1 MIKAAQ
7 NWPEKITKLKGWRG
21 AAASFASGA
30 GLVLALPPIG
40 AWPLIFILYP
50 VLYWRL
56 AGQKNGRGAFLTGWL
71 FGFGQFLLGLY
82 WLGAAFL
89 VEAERYLLLMPLG
102 VAALPAGLALFYAA
116 ALTLWFYGRRYFNPL
131 AQIYL
136 FIIALS
142 MADYARGHV
151 LTGLPWNLSGMAFLS
166 WLPLAQS
173 AALWGVYGLS
183 VLAVWCGCLVL
194 FGRKYRGHSVAV
206 LAALAGLAAWGVM
219 RLAMPTPIA
228 DAGLTLR
235 IVQPAIEQKHKWHP
249 DYRQKII
256 ETYFTLTTKATKPT
270 KPARPPDFVVWPE
283 TALPLALEEEAALRG
298 RIAES
303 LPQNTVL
310 VTGSVRRK
318 YEASKVQTFNSLLV
332 LKRGAVVGAYDK
344 THLVPFG
351 EYLPVQNFLESIGL
365 EQLTRL
371 RGGFSAGAERKNL
384 AVHHFT
390 FAPLICY
397 EIIFPARLNT
407 PRPDMLL
414 NVTNDAWFGRT
425 IGPHQHFA
433 QSRMRSIETGLPL
446 IRAANTGISA
456 LIDGKGRVLA
466 ALPLGQSGVL
476 DTALP
481 AAEGATIY
489 ARYGDAGFCALLIF
503 CGFLTLFCGRKRP
516 SGGISLL
523 SKG

>member
-1 MIKAAQ
+1 MIKATQ

-21 AAASFASGA
+21 AVASFASGA

-56 AGQKNGRGAFLTGWL
+56 AGQENGRGAFLTAWL

-116 ALTLWFYGRRYFNPL
+116 ALTLWFYGRRYFNPP

-142 MADYARGHV
+142 VADYARGHV

-194 FGRKYRGHSVAV
+194 FGRKYKSHSVAV
-206 LAALAGLAAWGVM
+206 LAVLMGLAAWGVM

-249 DYRQKII
+249 DHRQKII
-256 ETYFTLTTKATKPT
+256 ETYFTLTTK
-270 KPARPPDFVVWPE
+270 PAGLSPDLIIWPE

-298 RIAES
+298 RIGAS
-303 LPQNTVL
+303 MAQNTVL
-310 VTGSVRRK
+310 VTGSVRRA
-318 YEASKVQTFNSLLV
+318 YEAGGVKTFNSLLV
-332 LKRGAVVGAYDK
+332 LKHGRVTGVYDK

-351 EYLPVQNFLESIGL
+351 EYLPAQSFLENIGL
-365 EQLTRL
+365 AQFTRL

-384 AVHHFT
+384 LVHDIL

-397 EIIFPARLNT
+397 EIIFPARLNA
-407 PRPDMLL
+407 PRPNAIL
-414 NVTNDAWFGRT
+414 NVTNDGWFGRT

-433 QSRMRSIETGLPL
+433 QSRMRSIEEGLPL

-456 LIDGKGRVLA
+456 LVDGKGRVIA
-466 ALPLGQSGVL
+466 ALALYESGVL
-476 DTALP
+476 DAVLP
-481 AAEGATIY
+481 APERATFY
-489 ARYGDAGFCALLIF
+489 ARHGNSGFWALLAF
-503 CGFLTLFCGRKRP
+503 CGFLVFRGRER
-516 SGGISLL
+516 ISML

>member
-1 MIKAAQ
+1 MQNAA
-7 NWPEKITKLKGWRG
+7 EKITQLKGGRK
-21 AAASFASGA
+21 AALSFACGA
-30 GLVLALPPIG
+30 GLVFALPPLG
-40 AWPLIFILYP
+40 FWPLIFILYP

-56 AGQKNGRGAFLTGWL
+56 AGAENWRGAFATGWL
-71 FGFGQFLLGLY
+71 FGFGQFLFGLY

-89 VEAERYLLLMPLG
+89 VEAERYLWLMPLA
-102 VAALPAGLALFYAA
+102 VALLPAGLALFYAA
-116 ALTLWFYGRRYFNPL
+116 AFALWFWVREKLNLFTACG
-131 AQIYL
+131 QVYL
-136 FIIALS
+136 FIFVLS
-142 MADYARGHV
+142 LADYARGHV
-151 LTGLPWNLSGMAFLS
+151 LTGLPWNLSGMALLS

-173 AALWGVYGLS
+173 ASLWGIYGLS
-183 VLAVWCGCLVL
+183 VLAVWFGCLVL
-194 FGRKYRGHSVAV
+194 FGRKYIGHSLAV
-206 LAALAGLAAWGVM
+206 LAVFVGLAVFGVM
-219 RLAMPTPIA
+219 RLSMPTKFHDSVA
-228 DAGLTLR
+228 LR

-249 DYRQKII
+249 AHRQKII
-256 ETYFTLTTKATKPT
+256 ASYFALTTQAA
-270 KPARPPDFVVWPE
+270 ARPPDFVVWPE
-283 TALPLALEEEAALRG
+283 TALPLALAEEAALRG
-298 RIAES
+298 RIGES

-318 YEASKVQTFNSLLV
+318 YETGKVQTFNSLLV
-332 LKRGAVVGAYDK
+332 LKHGAVVGAYDK

-351 EYLPVQNFLESIGL
+351 EYLPLQNFLESMGL
-365 EQLTRL
+365 EQLTQL

-384 AVHHFT
+384 TVQGFT

-397 EIIFPARLNT
+397 EIIFPARLNA

-414 NVTNDAWFGRT
+414 NVTNDAWFGHT

-481 AAEGATIY
+481 AAEPATIY

-516 SGGISLL
+516 SG
-523 SKG
+523 